1 MEEII
6 TFDPTT
12 EFQVLE
18 TFDFEEETARGES
31 VRFFT
36 LEEQLND
43 YFELKAP
50 KGKMTRFEMKELA
63 SQVDRIKD
71 AYTEVV
77 ELTDTEYTVK
87 PIRKVR
93 MPSWVHPLVDEYSL
107 NEYAYGTSWSS
118 LYGEQFLLPNY
129 YPRMISALPKP
140 YTTDPSDMS
149 APLTK
154 SIRGYVQVGEAY
166 KTVSGLG
173 NYMRTR
179 SVAHEDGTRDIQ
191 EIAMP
196 NTADNLRVRGYLLDP
211 RKLEIPN
218 PLADH
223 AFLASNEARKIE
235 TVEPFEDVYPTV
247 DAILT
252 HAVPVTSDPY
262 GEGMKYLKLYDVKLR
277 EISWGAWKSRFPPA
291 DEEQPIAT
299 AASVSFPTSTV
310 TAPSENLRNVYAIP
324 FREGVHPRLWLTQ
337 QEDAGMLVERMLLSR
352 AGDSGRVPVIPL
364 GEVLQYQFPE
374 STPEECLKYDTFD
387 AFVASGV
394 YRDKKCL
401 PPGAIA
407 QERADLVSKGRKAWN
422 DNMENDILKEHMLL
436 LKRVQPPERHA
447 IQPVYKSVPAKGES
461 ELRRQIK
468 VVLKDRRRLEED
480 KADAIDLL
488 LQNTPPTQN
497 VFLDPEGGFLVCG
510 HTIAVLRGSM
520 LKDLNK
526 FYRDWTA
533 IETGKRVCRSCGESV
548 ATVFV
553 QQDEFD
559 DDGRVMINYGV
570 LDDQQS
576 MRGEAQ
582 TDSLT
587 LGLRELHSTFAT
599 DNASEMILYTLL
611 SILQVLPTN
620 EQLLPILQAVRKM
633 SASLHKANKGPEF
646 TNRADGIIGLMGA
659 VLLIQINL
667 LVPRRTF
674 GSRALNMSGFPRDT
688 DDSKTKGVL
697 DSLIFVLR
705 TTFEAF
711 PTSFKGVV
719 VPFVRSILTKPTDV
733 RKECVTFLTRE
744 SVKFKDVLSQAKMR
758 NDASPV
764 EETDV
769 TLSLPLLQ
777 LEKTTYA
784 PTETLPQHEG
794 SRICTALKPSSILVP
809 KNPPV
814 VTQKKLL
821 LDIVTESSPSAI
833 GLRAVA
839 QPMVA
844 PVKVSE
850 QDIRDRLK
858 LGMPKQ
864 LRLPDL
870 KSFIDETDDGYAL
883 QAAFQRILDVIALNN
898 TFSKATLVKFQS
910 VSGRIS
916 TSPLFRDI
924 MKGYIYELLHAVA
937 AQPNVSGL
945 EQLLQTTIRTDL
957 TLRCLMM
964 KKSDA
969 EKEQQTLRAR
979 ERETIKN
986 RLRMMDDT
994 KRELTKTFLDLG
1006 IAAYIITAEDREM
1019 FAREKAAEETVD
1031 PLVDPAMP
1039 EEGMNANRDYE
1050 DDVPP
1055 VDAAANDMEVDRG
1068 DYGDRAVRDYND
1080 YTDAAGNIGDDEN
1093 YGV

>member
-12 EFQVLE
+12 EFQILE

-77 ELTDTEYTVK
+77 ELTDTEYTVR
-87 PIRKVR
+87 PSRKVR

-107 NEYAYGTSWSS
+107 NEYMYGKSWSS

-140 YTTDPSDMS
+140 YATDPSDMS
-149 APLTK
+149 VPLTQ
-154 SIRGYVQVGEAY
+154 STRGYVQVGEAY
-166 KTVSGLG
+166 KTVSALG
-173 NYMRTR
+173 NYVRTR
-179 SVAHEDGTRDIQ
+179 SVAHEDGTRDVQ
-191 EIAMP
+191 DLPMP
-196 NTADNLRVRGYLLDP
+196 NTADNLRIKGYVLDP
-211 RKLEIPN
+211 RKLELPN
-218 PLADH
+218 PLPDH
-223 AFLASNEARKIE
+223 AFLASNEARKLE
-235 TVEPFEDVYPTV
+235 TIEPFEDVYPTV
-247 DAILT
+247 DAILN

-277 EISWGAWKSRFPPA
+277 EIPWSAWKSRFPPA
-291 DEEQPIAT
+291 DEQQPIST
-299 AASVSFPTSTV
+299 AASVSFPAAAV
-310 TAPSENLRNVYAIP
+310 TLPSENLRNVYSIP

-337 QEDAGMLVERMLLSR
+337 QEDAGVMVERMLLSR
-352 AGDSGRVPVIPL
+352 AGDSGRVPVIPV
-364 GEVLQYQFPE
+364 GELLEYQFPE

-394 YRDKKCL
+394 YRNKKCL

-407 QERADLVSKGRKAWN
+407 QERAELVSKGRKAWN
-422 DNMENDILKEHMLL
+422 DNMDNDILKEHVLL
-436 LKRVQPPERHA
+436 LKRAQPPQRQVVE
-447 IQPVYKSVPAKGES
+447 PVYKSVPARGES

-520 LKDLNK
+520 IKDLNA

-533 IETGKRVCRSCGESV
+533 IETGKRVCKSCGESV

-559 DDGRVMINYGV
+559 DDGRVMINYGA
-570 LDDQQS
+570 LDDQPS
-576 MRGEAQ
+576 VRGEAQ

-587 LGLRELHSTFAT
+587 LGLRELHATFAT
-599 DNASEMILYTLL
+599 DNASETILYTLL

-620 EQLLPILQAVRKM
+620 EQLLPILQTVRKM
-633 SASLHKANKGPEF
+633 SSSLHKANKGADF

-719 VPFVRSILTKPTDV
+719 VPFVRSILTKPADV

-744 SVKFKDVLSQAKMR
+744 SVKFKDVLSQGKMR
-758 NDASPV
+758 NDASPI
-764 EETDV
+764 EDTDV

-784 PTETLPQHEG
+784 PTETLPQHQG

-814 VTQKKLL
+814 VTQKKLV
-821 LDIVTESSPSAI
+821 LDAVTSSPNAT
-833 GLRAVA
+833 GLRAVP
-839 QPMVA
+839 QQMVA
-844 PVKVSE
+844 PLKVAE
-850 QDIRDRLK
+850 KDVRDRLK

-870 KSFIDETDDGYAL
+870 KSFVDETDDGYAL
-883 QAAFQRILDVIALNN
+883 QAAFQRILDLVALNA
-898 TFSKATLVKFQS
+898 TFSKPTLVKFQS

-916 TSPLFRDI
+916 ASPLFRDI
-924 MKGYIYELLHAVA
+924 MKGYIYEMLHAVA

-945 EQLLQTTIRTDL
+945 EQLIQNAIRTDL

-964 KKSDA
+964 KKAEA

-1019 FAREKAAEETVD
+1019 FAQEKAAEQTPD
-1031 PLVDPAMP
+1031 PLADPTVP